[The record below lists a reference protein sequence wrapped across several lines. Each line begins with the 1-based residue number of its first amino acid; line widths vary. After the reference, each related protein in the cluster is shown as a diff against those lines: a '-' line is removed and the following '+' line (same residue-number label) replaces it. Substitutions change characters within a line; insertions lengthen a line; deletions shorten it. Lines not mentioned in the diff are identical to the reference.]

1 MFDSKIFT
9 VTSILTL
16 LLLLATIVIQL
27 LEMRW
32 YEMF

>member
-16 LLLLATIVIQL
+16 VLLLATIVIQL

>member
-16 LLLLATIVIQL
+16 VVLLATIVIQL

>member
-16 LLLLATIVIQL
+16 VLLLATIVIQL
-27 LEMRW
+27 LEMRS
-32 YEMF
+32 YQMF